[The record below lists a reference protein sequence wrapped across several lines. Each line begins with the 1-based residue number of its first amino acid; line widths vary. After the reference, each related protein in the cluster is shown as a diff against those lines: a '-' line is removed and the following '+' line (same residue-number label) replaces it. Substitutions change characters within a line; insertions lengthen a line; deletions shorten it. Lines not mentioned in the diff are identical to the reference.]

1 MTAAL
6 RPWSVTGIA
15 LVTTGAIAVA
25 PISAPRTLYEVP
37 KVSTTVELSAIPYVL
52 TLPVLRQYI
61 ENQLFYFGT
70 WLGGW
75 AQAGIGTVE
84 TILAVPENIVTITK
98 QVLALDLGGAFD
110 TFVAAVVDGVEAIG
124 GPLLEGAI
132 TQNQKYLAVQSAM
145 WTAIPQAL
153 ISAGSGLF
161 EGAGLVAQSV
171 IAAAEV
177 VLKAILPLNLSNFV
191 DALVQGAKLV
201 VDGLAAGGAAVVDG
215 IETAQKTIVTA
226 LQAGPTTQTLQTRSV
241 APESTD
247 LGTDSDVTTF
257 ALSVDGSTG
266 ESADTTPAADRA
278 AAESEDA
285 EDPAVV
291 DDGDAATTVP
301 VADEE
306 DTVSQVDETDEQDPA
321 EAVDQEPVSL
331 DEVRKSDP
339 PSTEP
344 VKAAEAADSSHDS
357 IAAANDTKPDT
368 KPDNAPAAQQ
378 DAA

>member
-1 MTAAL
+1 M
-6 RPWSVTGIA
+6 TGIA

-25 PISAPRTLYEVP
+25 PISAPPTLYEVP

-266 ESADTTPAADRA
+266 ESADTTPAADRT
-278 AAESEDA
+278 AAESEDADGA

-306 DTVSQVDETDEQDPA
+306 DTASQVDETDEQDPA

-357 IAAANDTKPDT
+357 TAAANDT
-368 KPDNAPAAQQ
+368 KPDNAPAAEQ

>member
-1 MTAAL
+1 
-6 RPWSVTGIA
+6 VTGIA
-15 LVTTGAIAVA
+15 LVATGAIAVA
-25 PISAPRTLYEVP
+25 PISAPPTLYEVP

-247 LGTDSDVTTF
+247 LGTDSDVATF

-266 ESADTTPAADRA
+266 ESADTTPAADLTQ
-278 AAESEDA
+278 AES

-291 DDGDAATTVP
+291 DDRDAATTVP
-301 VADEE
+301 VVDEE
-306 DTVSQVDETDEQDPA
+306 EAASQIDETEEPDSA
-321 EAVDQEPVSL
+321 EPVDQEPVSL
-331 DEVRKSDP
+331 DELRESDL
-339 PSTEP
+339 PSSEP
-344 VKAAEAADSSHDS
+344 VKAADPSHDS
-357 IAAANDTKPDT
+357 AAAANDTKPDIKPDT